1 MKEIGSLH
9 WIKSIEG
16 LNFIKGNR
24 CFIEDEEEAI
34 EEGFT
39 MKQIKRLQARI
50 KKLGTMKCFEKFGW
64 MEEHPLIVYVLDGKK
79 YLGDGQGRGLY
90 TTAYNTNVS
99 EEIRKGNATENDY
112 ILIPVREY
120 EVSSYKEMLDRV
132 IVQNQYGTVWNKMEL
147 IQAECEFSGDKD
159 VISGWNLV
167 KRYSD
172 ELNIAE
178 GVAADAL
185 FGQGSTKKDKNQIRL
200 SHQRPYA
207 RQYLRWLGELYK
219 ECEKVGWNAKLLRRI
234 HGTAFVKALQYNV
247 FDKITR
253 HPGLTDDDR
262 QHYFNEAKKI
272 LLDVIP
278 VFTVHQ
284 ATQLSDNA
292 AFIGANML
300 KILAKS
306 KTPFFKEEF
315 AFAKEIPN
323 AFV

>member
-1 MKEIGSLH
+1 MKEIGTLH

-24 CFIEDEEEAI
+24 CFIEDEKEAI

-90 TTAYNTNVS
+90 TTAYNANIS
-99 EEIRKGNATENDY
+99 EEIRRGNATEDNY

-120 EVSSYKEMLDRV
+120 EVDSYQEMLGRV
-132 IVQNQYGTVWNKMEL
+132 IVQNQYGVVWTKMEQ
-147 IQAECEFSGDKD
+147 IQAECEASGDKD
-159 VISGWNLV
+159 ITSGWNLV

-178 GVAADAL
+178 SVASDAL
-185 FGQGSTKKDKNQIRL
+185 FGQGSTKKDTSLIRI

-207 RQYLRWLGELYK
+207 RQYLKWLGELYK
-219 ECEKVGWNAKLLRRI
+219 ECEKVGWNERLLRRI
-234 HGTAFVKALQYNV
+234 HGTKSHVILDLQT
-247 FDKITR
+247 KIDNIISTKPKR
-253 HPGLTDDDR
+253 YCWMLY
-262 QHYFNEAKKI
+262 QY
-272 LLDVIP
+272 LLCIK
-278 VFTVHQ
+278 
-284 ATQLSDNA
+284 QLS
-292 AFIGANML
+292 FQIML
-300 KILAKS
+300 HSLGQICLKYLLSLKLLSSKKSLLIQKIYPTHL
-306 KTPFFKEEF
+306 FKPQYSLYLEH
-315 AFAKEIPN
+315 
-323 AFV
+323 